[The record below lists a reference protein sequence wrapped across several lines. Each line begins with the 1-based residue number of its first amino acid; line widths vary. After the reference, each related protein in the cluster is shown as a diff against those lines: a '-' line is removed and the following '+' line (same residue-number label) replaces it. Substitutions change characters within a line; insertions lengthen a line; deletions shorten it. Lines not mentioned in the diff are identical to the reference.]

1 MLIAWRVHNVIIMSE
16 ADKFLT
22 LRTRVLHDLLVQLP
36 PTAAGADRADGSTK
50 LNARMLALL
59 RQAKLYVNRPEA
71 TIAPSWDDLFIQAY
85 IGLLTEKS
93 VANRELRLLG
103 IAALCVMNVEAIRR
117 RKDIGKKR

>member
-36 PTAAGADRADGSTK
+36 PAAGASDRADGSTK
-50 LNARMLALL
+50 PNARMLVLL
-59 RQAKLYVNRPEA
+59 RQARVYANRPEA
-71 TIAPSWDDLFIQAY
+71 TIAPSWDDLLIQAY

-93 VANRELRLLG
+93 VKNRELRLLG

-117 RKDIGKKR
+117 RKDL